1 MQHYNYRNTNT
12 VMELRIKRRKERMIK
27 RIIISSLF
35 AILSIMTISLNRE
48 NKQLRASLSEK
59 NKIIAELTHTV
70 GDLNGVIEETD
81 RQLRQVAAVNQSY
94 VDELNTLRN
103 RSELYDKY
111 EYAIVYGG
119 KRTDLTYE
127 EIQFG
132 EELMVS
138 KGYDPDLM
146 FGSIMV
152 ESNANPNAVN
162 KDSGATGY
170 GQFLDSTAKWVWT
183 AMLGN
188 NTYYSDI
195 RKDGKANIL
204 MMATYY
210 DYLYSVT
217 GSTFEVVKCYSGNS
231 TDEGTRRYIARVN
244 KFISQVGEKLE
255 T

>member
-1 MQHYNYRNTNT
+1 MTKNEAMAMRVRRKRERVIKRTITSIVFTFLIIIIGSLLKENA
-12 VMELRIKRRKERMIK
+12 ELRH
-27 RIIISSLF
+27 
-35 AILSIMTISLNRE
+35 SIT
-48 NKQLRASLSEK
+48 EK
-59 NKIIAELTHTV
+59 DEMIAELTNV
-70 GDLNGVIEETD
+70 VSDFSEVVEETD
-81 RQLRQVAAVNQSY
+81 MQLRRVKSVNESY

-103 RSELYDKY
+103 RAELYDKY
-111 EYAIVYGG
+111 EYAIIYGG
-119 KRTDLTYE
+119 KRTELTYE
-127 EIQFG
+127 EIQLG
-132 EELMVS
+132 EELMVT

-162 KDSGATGY
+162 KSSGATGY

-183 AMLGN
+183 SMLGN
-188 NTYYSDI
+188 NTYHSDI

-210 DYLYSVT
+210 DYLYSVK
-217 GSTFEVVKCYSGNS
+217 GNTFEVVKCYSGNS

-244 KFISQVGEKLE
+244 KFISKVGEHLE

>member
-1 MQHYNYRNTNT
+1 MNNYAAVVVARR
-12 VMELRIKRRKERMIK
+12 MRERALKRVTLIAIFAVLFTSIILLSKENDK
-27 RIIISSLF
+27 
-35 AILSIMTISLNRE
+35 
-48 NKQLRASLSEK
+48 LRASLQEK
-59 NKIIAELTHTV
+59 DAIIADLTYTIDDLSTV
-70 GDLNGVIEETD
+70 VQETD
-81 RQLRQVAAVNQSY
+81 SQLRHISNVNKSY

-103 RSELYDKY
+103 RAELYDKY
-111 EYAIVYGG
+111 EYAIIYAGQ
-119 KRTDLTYE
+119 RTALTYE
-127 EIQFG
+127 EITLG
-132 EELMVS
+132 EQLMLD

-183 AMLGN
+183 DMLGN
-188 NTYYSDI
+188 STYYSDI

-244 KFISQVGEKLE
+244 KFINQVGAKLE